1 MQTQFSPRLSL
12 VGSLSFI
19 LVCSAL
25 VYPGKSA
32 QGQDEASAVGPFRTQ
47 TIELEAGWNA
57 VYLEVEPLNSN
68 PAALFVGTPIEI
80 VASYFRP
87 ISPMEFVESPSKL
100 IVDRENWSV
109 WYAPERDDTL
119 LSNLYAM
126 QAHQSYLLYTE
137 EDYTWTLAGAPLHG
151 STHWHPNAYS
161 FVGFQIDSSAA
172 PTMENF
178 FAGSDA
184 QSTLKLYR
192 LVDGR
197 WSLVTD
203 PASTLLESGVAY
215 WAYSEGA
222 TDFSGPLEVSLA
234 TNSIGGLVF
243 SEQAGASRIVIKN
256 VSLYPQN
263 LSFELTAGNA
273 GLLPLSYIVTATNGE
288 DTALE
293 KVSLPLP
300 ETFQLGPLEAG
311 QAIALDLQV
320 DQSQVTEPV
329 LSALLTI
336 TSDAGVRRQIP
347 IVSIRRDLIEP

>member
-1 MQTQFSPRLSL
+1 MKKVQSRSFFLLFTVLLLFSAGVRLHGQTSN
-12 VGSLSFI
+12 
-19 LVCSAL
+19 
-25 VYPGKSA
+25 
-32 QGQDEASAVGPFRTQ
+32 DVGPYRTQ
-47 TIELEAGWNA
+47 TIKLTAGWNA
-57 VYLEVEPLNSN
+57 VYLEVEPFDSS
-68 PAALFVGTPIEI
+68 PAALFVDTPIEI

-87 ISPMEFVESPSKL
+87 ISPMEFIESPSEL
-100 IVDRENWSV
+100 ISIRENWSV

-119 LSNLYAM
+119 LSNLYAL

-137 EDYTWTLAGAPLHG
+137 EDYSWTFEGAPIHG
-151 STHWHPNAYS
+151 STRWHPNAYS
-161 FVGFQIDSSAA
+161 LVGFQIDAPAA
-172 PTMENF
+172 PTMANF

-234 TNSIGGLVF
+234 TNSVGGLVF

-256 VSLYPQN
+256 VSSYPQN

-288 DTALE
+288 DSALE

-300 ETFQLGPLEAG
+300 DTFQLGPLEAG

-320 DQSQVTEPV
+320 DQSQVTAPV

-336 TSDAGVRRQIP
+336 TSDAGVHRKIP